1 MDKEARIEAL
11 VITLNNQA
19 LKLLKEENPSFSIS
33 KLDQALQVLHGNL
46 MKDYSELYW
55 MTYNNYGILLK
66 KCKRFEQ
73 AVDCF
78 IHASKY
84 CQESPVK
91 FSECMLRACN
101 IYSKLKKHKKAL
113 KLALKSIK
121 ILSYSTHHIKII
133 AYQNAGAEYEYL
145 KMRPEAVSMYKSGYS
160 FVKRLFGSQNSLA
173 QMFKSRYKELDSF
186 TQTKKHSGLNI
197 ISSKPS
203 RFEPFTSK
211 TPEMK
216 ADKTNKFSLIKPAP
230 SLRTIKDLKSFGSL
244 KNNQIKSKTPDKLK
258 SVGFNLDTIK
268 RSNKLNG
275 SALLI
280 VEKKKKFNK
289 IKEGLDGLFMVDS
302 KRNTPKNMGAR
313 HLDPIIF
320 SLDSKF

>member
-1 MDKEARIEAL
+1 MEKEARIEAL

-19 LKLLKEENPSFSIS
+19 LKLLKEDNPSFSIS
-33 KLDQALQVLHGNL
+33 KLDQALQVLHGNS
-46 MKDYSELYW
+46 MNDYSELYW

-73 AVDCF
+73 AVECF

-113 KLALKSIK
+113 KLALKSLK

-133 AYQNAGAEYEYL
+133 AYQNAGAEYEHL
-145 KMRPEAVSMYKSGYS
+145 KMRPEAVSLYKSGYT
-160 FVKRLFGSQNSLA
+160 FVKHLFGSQNSLA
-173 QMFKSRYKELDSF
+173 QMFKSRYKELDSLN
-186 TQTKKHSGLNI
+186 QTKKHSGLNI
-197 ISSKPS
+197 ISSKPV
-203 RFEPFTSK
+203 RFEPFISK

-216 ADKTNKFSLIKPAP
+216 ADKTSKFSLIKPAP

-244 KNNQIKSKTPDKLK
+244 KNKVQSKTPDKIK

-268 RSNKLNG
+268 RINKLNG
-275 SALLI
+275 SALL
-280 VEKKKKFNK
+280 VVDKKKRFSKVK
-289 IKEGLDGLFMVDS
+289 QGLDSLFMVDS
-302 KRNTPKNMGAR
+302 KRNTPKNIGSR

-320 SLDSKF
+320 SLDSKY

>member
-1 MDKEARIEAL
+1 
-11 VITLNNQA
+11 
-19 LKLLKEENPSFSIS
+19 
-33 KLDQALQVLHGNL
+33 
-46 MKDYSELYW
+46 
-55 MTYNNYGILLK
+55 
-66 KCKRFEQ
+66 
-73 AVDCF
+73 
-78 IHASKY
+78 
-84 CQESPVK
+84 
-91 FSECMLRACN
+91 
-101 IYSKLKKHKKAL
+101 
-113 KLALKSIK
+113 
-121 ILSYSTHHIKII
+121 
-133 AYQNAGAEYEYL
+133 
-145 KMRPEAVSMYKSGYS
+145 
-160 FVKRLFGSQNSLA
+160 
-173 QMFKSRYKELDSF
+173 
-186 TQTKKHSGLNI
+186 
-197 ISSKPS
+197 
-203 RFEPFTSK
+203 
-211 TPEMK
+211 MK